1 MRPRKQKK
9 DFGQNYLK
17 DKKRAI
23 CVAFFCLQFFW
34 KKETIIEIRRK
45 KEKIKSE
52 VLILK
57 INEKNQLKKIAKDIA
72 KISQSSD
79 FFLNRNDLVTS
90 TDKEHIK
97 MKNLQLYSIAYSLL
111 EMSGA
116 TKEDLEGFLDDYVD
130 GGSL

>member
-9 DFGQNYLK
+9 DFGRGCLK
-17 DKKRAI
+17 NKKRAI

-34 KKETIIEIRRK
+34 KKGTIIEIRRK

-116 TKEDLEGFLDDYVD
+116 TKEDLEGFLDDYID

>member
-45 KEKIKSE
+45 KEKIKNE

-79 FFLNRNDLVTS
+79 FFLNRNDVVTS